1 MRLEREKVQKIG
13 FWRWTKIGM
22 RKRIQT
28 YTTVDNLTGEI
39 TNQYSVFTSGKEPE
53 QPYVKVYIGSGVDVF
68 SRSKTESLILQYI
81 IQQSAPTGRKPEVI
95 VNSHIKREIAEAAEC
110 TVGNVE
116 YALKKLIAAHIIIR
130 VAKGTYILNPFVLGR
145 GSWERIHSMR
155 VGIEESPIKPKEKP
169 ATTD

>member
-1 MRLEREKVQKIG
+1 MLNSGWICFNLAKCIVCRGVFLRLFDLCAG
-13 FWRWTKIGM
+13 TL
-22 RKRIQT
+22 
-28 YTTVDNLTGEI
+28 LT
-39 TNQYSVFTSGKEPE
+39 FT
-53 QPYVKVYIGSGVDVF
+53 
-68 SRSKTESLILQYI
+68 L
-81 IQQSAPTGRKPEVI
+81 
-95 VNSHIKREIAEAAEC
+95 NSHIKREIAEAAEC

>member
-1 MRLEREKVQKIG
+1 M
-13 FWRWTKIGM
+13 
-22 RKRIQT
+22 
-28 YTTVDNLTGEI
+28 
-39 TNQYSVFTSGKEPE
+39 
-53 QPYVKVYIGSGVDVF
+53 KVYIGSGVDVF

-81 IQQSAPTGRKPEVI
+81 IEQSAPTDRKPEIAFNAHV
-95 VNSHIKREIAEAAEC
+95 KRQLAESAEC

-145 GSWERIHSMR
+145 GSWARIHGMR
-155 VGIEESPIKPKEKP
+155 VEIEESPIKPKQEP